1 VVSELKGS
9 KDFAKLCAGL
19 SLLGYISSL
28 LDGTCI
34 KAFSQ
39 LVTFLGHRY
48 PKVTFTVFFCLERC
62 TPPHHH
68 PLGSNTAY
76 LQIRKAA
83 ADQVY
88 LVLLQN
94 SDLVPLENVDKAQDV
109 LSDTCWDGDV
119 EVARRKRAEFNELAG
134 FRTTTLQ
141 KSENQ
146 ETRRRAGAQNAV
158 STDENTSYS
167 SLVDFSGY

>member
-1 VVSELKGS
+1 
-9 KDFAKLCAGL
+9 
-19 SLLGYISSL
+19 
-28 LDGTCI
+28 
-34 KAFSQ
+34 
-39 LVTFLGHRY
+39 
-48 PKVTFTVFFCLERC
+48 
-62 TPPHHH
+62 
-68 PLGSNTAY
+68 
-76 LQIRKAA
+76 
-83 ADQVY
+83 VY